1 MDMILEHWLSA
12 GAGVFLIGMVLYGHY
27 RGALKQCVSLG
38 ALILTIV
45 LVKIATPYMTDF
57 IKDNPSI
64 RQSAAEAI
72 LDAAGWEEPSAE
84 NTELPA
90 AQRIAIENLNLPQS
104 VKETLLENNN
114 SEFYHMLGVDQFAE
128 YVSTYLAD
136 ILINA
141 VSSIILFAVV
151 YILIHLVVR
160 WLDLIAR
167 LPILYGLNHIAG
179 AVLGLIQGLLFLWIG
194 CFLVG
199 IFSATPLGMKY
210 EGASNY
216 IEIFMGQNTTAPI
229 ELYVPE
235 DSLEDAKNII
245 VPLIY
250 IIKTNRWEG
259 METSVSSDFFIN
271 HKI

>member
-38 ALILTIV
+38 ALILTII
-45 LVKIATPYMTDF
+45 LVKVATPYMTGF

-72 LDAAGWEEPSAE
+72 LNAAGWEEPLAE

-114 SEFYHMLGVDQFAE
+114 SEFYHMLGVEQFAE

-179 AVLGLIQGLLFLWIG
+179 AVLGL
-194 CFLVG
+194 
-199 IFSATPLGMKY
+199 
-210 EGASNY
+210 
-216 IEIFMGQNTTAPI
+216 
-229 ELYVPE
+229 
-235 DSLEDAKNII
+235 SLIHI
-245 VPLIY
+245 
-250 IIKTNRWEG
+250 
-259 METSVSSDFFIN
+259 
-271 HKI
+271 

>member
-1 MDMILEHWLSA
+1 MIDNWLSV
-12 GAGVFLIGMVLYGHY
+12 GAGVFLVGMVLYGHY
-27 RGALKQCVSLG
+27 RGFLKQCVSLG
-38 ALILTIV
+38 ALILTII
-45 LVKIATPYMTDF
+45 LVKIATPYMTGF
-57 IKDNPSI
+57 IKDNPYI

-72 LDAAGWEEPSAE
+72 LNAAGWEEPSAE
-84 NTELPA
+84 STELPA

-141 VSSIILFAVV
+141 VSSIFLFAAV
-151 YILIHLVVR
+151 YILIHLLVR

-179 AVLGLIQGLLFLWIG
+179 AVLGLLQGLLLLWIG

-199 IFSATPLGMKY
+199 IFAATPLGMTL
-210 EGASNY
+210 EEQINASAWLR
-216 IEIFMGQNTTAPI
+216 F
-229 ELYVPE
+229 LYRYN
-235 DSLEDAKNII
+235 LINI
-245 VPLIY
+245 VLGG
-250 IIKTNRWEG
+250 IIRG
-259 METSVSSDFFIN
+259 IL
-271 HKI
+271 

>member
-1 MDMILEHWLSA
+1 MIDNWLSV
-12 GAGVFLIGMVLYGHY
+12 GAGVFLVGMVLYGHY
-27 RGALKQCVSLG
+27 RGFLKQCVSLG
-38 ALILTIV
+38 ALILTII
-45 LVKIATPYMTDF
+45 LVKIATPYMTGF

-72 LDAAGWEEPSAE
+72 LNAAGWEEPSAE
-84 NTELPA
+84 STELPA

-141 VSSIILFAVV
+141 VSSIILFAAV
-151 YILIHLVVR
+151 YILIHLLVR

-179 AVLGLIQGLLFLWIG
+179 AVLGLLQGLLLLWIG

-199 IFSATPLGMKY
+199 VFAATPLGMTL
-210 EGASNY
+210 EEQINASAWLR
-216 IEIFMGQNTTAPI
+216 F
-229 ELYVPE
+229 LYRYN
-235 DSLEDAKNII
+235 LINI
-245 VPLIY
+245 VRGG
-250 IIKTNRWEG
+250 IIRG
-259 METSVSSDFFIN
+259 IL
-271 HKI
+271 

>member
-38 ALILTIV
+38 ALILTII
-45 LVKIATPYMTDF
+45 LVKIATPYMTGF

-72 LDAAGWEEPSAE
+72 LNAAGWEEPSA
-84 NTELPA
+84 
-90 AQRIAIENLNLPQS
+90 
-104 VKETLLENNN
+104 ENNN

-141 VSSIILFAVV
+141 VSSIILFAAV
-151 YILIHLVVR
+151 YILIHLLVR

-179 AVLGLIQGLLFLWIG
+179 AVLGLLQGLLLLWIG

-199 IFSATPLGMKY
+199 VFAATPLGMTL
-210 EGASNY
+210 EEQINASAWLR
-216 IEIFMGQNTTAPI
+216 F
-229 ELYVPE
+229 LYRYN
-235 DSLEDAKNII
+235 LINI
-245 VPLIY
+245 VLGG
-250 IIKTNRWEG
+250 IIRG
-259 METSVSSDFFIN
+259 IL
-271 HKI
+271 